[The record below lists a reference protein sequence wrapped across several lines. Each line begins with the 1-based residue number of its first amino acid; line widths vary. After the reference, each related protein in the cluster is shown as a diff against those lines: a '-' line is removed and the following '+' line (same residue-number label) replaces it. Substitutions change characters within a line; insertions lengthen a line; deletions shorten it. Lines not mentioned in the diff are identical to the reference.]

1 LFNQLHLLRRSSLS
15 RTKIGGSKRDDIRLR
30 LARRKLPHIQRI
42 PRAKKTAARG
52 NPGPKKRNKLGSP
65 KCRTKTAS
73 AQDATLPSIPQA
85 TRRTP
90 AALLARSPTGHAY
103 RGAPQAATRPRHNRS
118 VRRRLPSLA
127 RNKPRV
133 VDTTGRPRRT
143 RRENRPTAPVTRTRR
158 YELRAFFFF
167 FFLFLR
173 RGAGRPRRRGR
184 GRRILVGA
192 AGGRPEARKAE
203 SAVAPVTRRPVQQ
216 GPLWRNRGRCGGSAW
231 RGVVLVLVLVPRAG
245 LLVFWGLPSSGT
257 GDCARVAL
265 TTEIWHDEKG
275 EVPKWTRVN

>member
-1 LFNQLHLLRRSSLS
+1 MPHENRIRARCNPPLDPSSHAPHTRS
-15 RTKIGGSKRDDIRLR
+15 
-30 LARRKLPHIQRI
+30 
-42 PRAKKTAARG
+42 
-52 NPGPKKRNKLGSP
+52 
-65 KCRTKTAS
+65 
-73 AQDATLPSIPQA
+73 DA
-85 TRRTP
+85 RTP
-90 AALLARSPTGHAY
+90 ARRTITDRPRISRRTASGNAA
-103 RGAPQAATRPRHNRS
+103 APQSQRASPPPEPRPKQATGCRHNGTPAPHPPREPPDS
-118 VRRRLPSLA
+118 A
-127 RNKPRV
+127 RDANP
-133 VDTTGRPRRT
+133 PI
-143 RRENRPTAPVTRTRR
+143 
-158 YELRAFFFF
+158 RAACFFFF